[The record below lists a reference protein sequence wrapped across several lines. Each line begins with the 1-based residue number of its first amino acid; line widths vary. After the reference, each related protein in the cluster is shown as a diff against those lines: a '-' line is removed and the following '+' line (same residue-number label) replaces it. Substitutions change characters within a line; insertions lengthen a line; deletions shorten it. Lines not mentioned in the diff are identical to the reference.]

1 MKIAVAVLLAFV
13 ASIYAHS
20 ISRVPPAWNP
30 NPSKTAQ
37 CGGGRP
43 GPVVMNLYPGQVQE
57 FTWEVVAGD
66 GAGAVTIRI
75 DPSGGSFTGANF
87 VTLERTDNVVPN
99 SVGTFK
105 FSAKIPD
112 VVCTGTNTAGGTG
125 NVCTLQMFSTS
136 NWYSCAT
143 VQVIRS
149 NNGTVVS
156 TVQPTLPVT
165 CNVATGLR
173 FCTWMNGQNVIVPPG
188 QASPIQLDWAV
199 QSAYNSYL
207 QNTLV
212 FKNPN
217 HPQCAGW
224 FQKLICGLNF
234 QSCETGARP
243 GGCNQACMNT
253 NAFCETTDV
262 HLSLYNCTKFPN
274 TVADLTGNCNGAG
287 AVKISPVLMI
297 VVALVSVLVHVF

>member
-1 MKIAVAVLLAFV
+1 MKLVAAVLLAFV

-20 ISRVPPAWNP
+20 ISRIPPAWNP

-43 GPVVMNLYPGQVQE
+43 GPVVMNLYVGQTQD

-66 GAGAVTIRI
+66 GAGAVTIRL
-75 DPSGGSFTGANF
+75 DPSGGSFVGGNF
-87 VTLERTDNVVPN
+87 ATLERTDNIVPQG
-99 SVGTFK
+99 VGTFK
-105 FSAKIPD
+105 FSAKVPD
-112 VVCTGTNTAGGTG
+112 VTCTGTDGT
-125 NVCTLQMFSTS
+125 CTLQMFSTS

-143 VQVIRS
+143 VKVIRS
-149 NNGTVVS
+149 TNGTG
-156 TVQPTLPVT
+156 TTTQPTLPTT
-165 CNVATGLR
+165 CNVASGLK
-173 FCTWMNGQNVIVPPG
+173 FCTWMNGQNVVVPPG
-188 QASPIQLDWAV
+188 QISPLTLDWAV
-199 QSAYNSYL
+199 QNAYNSYL

-234 QSCETGARP
+234 QPCTAGGLP
-243 GGCNQACMNT
+243 GGCNQACLNT
-253 NAFCETTDV
+253 NAYCETTDV

-274 TVADLTGNCNGAG
+274 TVADLTGNCSGANSIK
-287 AVKISPVLMI
+287 VSPV
-297 VVALVSVLVHVF
+297 VVLIAALLSVIAFVF